1 MRQRIDQRGP
11 VGTLVGVLMRGL
23 TRRYLAMEA
32 AGLKARCEHHRV
44 APPA

>member
-32 AGLKARCEHHRV
+32 EGLKARCEHQV